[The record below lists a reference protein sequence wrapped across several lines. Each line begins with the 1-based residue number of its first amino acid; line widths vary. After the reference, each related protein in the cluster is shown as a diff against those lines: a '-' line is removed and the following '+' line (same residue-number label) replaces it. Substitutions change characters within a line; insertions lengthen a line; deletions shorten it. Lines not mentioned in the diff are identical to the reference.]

1 MRRVLAVAALVWM
14 LVAEACASDG
24 QPEAGVAADATG
36 SVVAVT
42 ATGCRLR
49 PTQAVGTVVA
59 DGLVLTVAHAV
70 AGEDDI
76 VVSTGDGRDLAADV
90 VAIDTER
97 DAAILR
103 VEHLGLDP
111 LARRAAEGG
120 ERVQLLVIDDGRVLA
135 HPAEVRR
142 RIMIRTSDIYRDGEH
157 LRPGLEVAG
166 EVEAGDSGGGVV
178 GEDGRLVG
186 IVWARSREVDDRA
199 WATRIEVAEPLLA
212 AVADGTPPSPAS
224 CSR

>member
-1 MRRVLAVAALVWM
+1 MTRRAAAAALALLVAAGG
-14 LVAEACASDG
+14 CGGDG
-24 QPEAGVAADATG
+24 EPEAGVAARAAD
-36 SVVAVT
+36 SVVAVA
-42 ATGCRLR
+42 ATGCRLQ
-49 PTQAVGTVVA
+49 PTRAVGTVVA

-70 AGEDDI
+70 AGEDEI

-111 LARRAAEGG
+111 LARRAAERG
-120 ERVQLLVIDDGRVLA
+120 EPVQLLVIDDGRVLA
-135 HPAEVRR
+135 EPAEVRR
-142 RIMIRTSDIYRDGEH
+142 RVMLRTSDIYRDGEH

-178 GEDGRLVG
+178 GQDGRLVG

-199 WATRIEVAEPLLA
+199 WATRIEVADPLLA
-212 AVADGTPPSPAS
+212 AVAEGTPPQPAT